1 MMLLKDRIRQLRE
14 EKNLLQKE
22 LAKKIGVSKPTVS
35 AWEQGTRSPN
45 STQRKKLC
53 SIFGIT
59 ESELFSSQ
67 PLPKNI
73 TPEILAALQDPIA
86 VKALLITFKNSQD
99 IKNTIKALLETLPN
113 LSPEKRQAIL
123 ALCR

>member
-1 MMLLKDRIRQLRE
+1 MLFKDRIRQLRE

-22 LAKKIGVSKPTVS
+22 FAKKLGVSKPTIS

-45 STQRKKLC
+45 STQRKKIC
-53 SIFGIT
+53 EVFGIT
-59 ESELFSSQ
+59 ESELFSGQ
-67 PLPKNI
+67 PLSKNI
-73 TPEILAALQDPIA
+73 SPEILAALQDPIA
-86 VKALLITFKNSQD
+86 VKALLITFKNTQD